1 MNIYPKFLV
10 FFYLFLIYTSFE
22 GYSQHAKREIDSMLN
37 LLKKPISDTLQ
48 VRICYKLALKYIY
61 NSPDTCQLYG
71 EKILKIAEKNEN
83 VWAKGVAYLIIGDA
97 HFSRSELTTTL
108 QYYLDAVNILER
120 VQPVPKE
127 LATLYAQIISLYVEL
142 QQYNAGEEYAQK
154 CIALQKKFNNLAGLA
169 SAYNNTGDLY
179 EKQKKLDDAAQN
191 YAEALVL
198 GTKLNMPYSIAIAN
212 FNLGSVS
219 RQQGKIQAA
228 FQYIDKAML
237 QSKALADWEGVIYN
251 DLEYG
256 RLYFAEKKYP
266 IALQYADSALSLSIK
281 YENKKLQRDAYQLK
295 SDIFEEKKD
304 IDSAYFYVK
313 QAKIVNDSIYNEFH
327 QKLIFSLTTNQK
339 IHSLEQQALL
349 NQQALNKQIQTTNI
363 LIIIGLILS
372 GALLTLFLLH
382 YQKRK
387 HNALLQ
393 SKNEQIELQKTELET
408 LNGTKDKILS
418 VISHDL
424 RAPINQIKSLLHLLH
439 QDVISPAEFLAITE
453 KFYSQVD
460 CLSDNLEN
468 LLHWAYSQ
476 MRGANVQKQALKVA
490 NYVQQIAY
498 LYEAALSQKNINLT
512 WNVPQDLEIYAD
524 KEHLKVALRNIVG
537 NAIKFSHKDG
547 AIFIS
552 AGEKAGHTFI
562 TIADK
567 GMGMTKMQLQHLF
580 SDQETMSSLG
590 TFNEGGAGV
599 GLKLSKDFI
608 EKCGGRLE
616 VQSEAGEGTSFTI
629 FMPKM
634 A

>member
-1 MNIYPKFLV
+1 MNTYPKFLL
-10 FFYLFLIYTSFE
+10 FFYLFFIHACFN
-22 GYSQHAKREIDSMLN
+22 GYSHHLHTDIDSMLTV
-37 LLKKPISDTLQ
+37 LKTVQSDTAK
-48 VRICYKLALKYIY
+48 VYTYYNIALKYIY
-61 NSPDTCQLYG
+61 NDPDTCQLYG
-71 EKILKIAEKNEN
+71 EKILAIAEEKGNI
-83 VWAKGVAYLIIGDA
+83 WAKGIACLIIGDA

-108 QYYLDAVNILER
+108 QYYLDAVNILEN

-127 LATLYAQIISLYVEL
+127 LATLYGQIVSVYVEL
-142 QQYNAGEEYAQK
+142 MDYETGEKYAKK
-154 CIALQKKFNNLAGLA
+154 CIALQKKRNNLSGLA

-179 EKQKKLDDAAQN
+179 EKQQKYDSAAIYYTDALFLA
-191 YAEALVL
+191 
-198 GTKLNMPYSIAIAN
+198 TKLHSEMSIAIAN

-219 RQQGKIQAA
+219 RHQGKTALA
-228 FQYIDKAML
+228 FQYIDKAMQ
-237 QSKALADWEGVIYN
+237 QSKALEDWEGVIYN
-251 DLEYG
+251 YLEYG
-256 RLYFAEKKYP
+256 NLYFIQKKYP
-266 IALQYADSALSLSIK
+266 IALQYADSALRRSREYK
-281 YENKKLQRDAYQLK
+281 NVKLQRDAYQLK
-295 SDIFEEKKD
+295 SGIFEEKKQV
-304 IDSAYFYVK
+304 DSAYYYFK
-313 QAKIVNDSIYNEFH
+313 QAKKMNDSIYNELH
-327 QKLIFSLTTNQK
+327 QKMIFSLTKNQK
-339 IHSLEQQALL
+339 IHNLEQDALV
-349 NQQALNKQIQTTNI
+349 NEQALNKQIQTTNI

-387 HNALLQ
+387 HNSLLQ

-476 MRGANVQKQALKVA
+476 MRGANVQKQALKVIH
-490 NYVQQIAY
+490 YVQQIAY
-498 LYEAALSQKNINLT
+498 LYEAALSQKSINLT

-552 AGEKAGHTFI
+552 AGEKSGHTFI

-616 VQSEAGEGTSFTI
+616 VQSEAGKGTSFTI

-634 A
+634 P